1 MAQCQCFVNHLVY
14 ITAMYFVFM
23 FGGCSMFISLHLD
36 AYLLL
41 IADRCHILKRLPFPN
56 RSSDSYDLYIVFK
69 RFHPLYPV
77 AHLVFQVDARFMH
90 FPVISCILHPASHP
104 AQHIV
109 ISSYCL
115 VLPVVDCILVACLSC
130 WVEPGDEFATEEP
143 VEFACEDPV
152 NSDNCAG
159 KMIIPSKSLL
169 SLLCQ
174 FARSFAMPML
184 RCLPLAFK
192 PPKLPCQTSNPP
204 CPSKPLIG
212 YVTALLSP
220 SYSVVSCR

>member
-1 MAQCQCFVNHLVY
+1 
-14 ITAMYFVFM
+14 MYFVFM

-77 AHLVFQVDARFMH
+77 AHLVFQVDARVMH
-90 FPVISCILHPASHP
+90 FLSYLAFCIPHRIPHS
-104 AQHIV
+104 
-109 ISSYCL
+109 ISSFHHIAWSCPWLIVSLLLVCL
-115 VLPVVDCILVACLSC
+115 
-130 WVEPGDEFATEEP
+130 WVEPGDEFTTEEP
-143 VEFACEDPV
+143 VEFACEDPA

-169 SLLCQ
+169 SLLC
-174 FARSFAMPML
+174 
-184 RCLPLAFK
+184 
-192 PPKLPCQTSNPP
+192 
-204 CPSKPLIG
+204 
-212 YVTALLSP
+212 
-220 SYSVVSCR
+220 